1 MAMTSARRPGS
12 QPRTEAGF
20 LKFRPIRPG
29 STVALVA
36 PASSFDRSE
45 FEAGVA
51 ELRRLGLNP
60 VYDDAVFERQAFTAG
75 RPRVRTL
82 SLLRAFDE
90 MGADAVIAV
99 RGGYGSVE
107 ILPLLDAERIR
118 ASRTAFVG
126 YSDVTSLHSYLGSL
140 GLASVHGP
148 MIDGRLARGP
158 EAYDPAS
165 FLASLGPAP
174 LGELEPAGLE
184 TIQPGAG
191 IGPLVGGTLT
201 QLLASFETPFAFR
214 PPDGHVL
221 FLDEVGERP
230 YRLHRMLMQLRL
242 SGRLA
247 SASAV
252 VFGQLPRCDE
262 PGGAVTARDVVRDV
276 MSGFPGPVLTGFPSG
291 HTTTPLVSL
300 PFGVR
305 ARVEAAPHRARL
317 ILEEA
322 AAAD

>member
-1 MAMTSARRPGS
+1 MTSAHRPGS
-12 QPRTEAGF
+12 LPRTAAGF
-20 LKFRPIRPG
+20 VKFRPVRRG
-29 STVALVA
+29 SRVALVA
-36 PASSFDRSE
+36 PASAFDRSE
-45 FEAGVA
+45 FDAGLT
-51 ELRRLGLNP
+51 ELRRIGLDP
-60 VYDDAVFERQAFTAG
+60 VYDDAVFDRQAFTAG
-75 RPRVRTL
+75 PPPVRTL
-82 SLLRAFDE
+82 SLLRAFDQ
-90 MGADAVIAV
+90 MGADAVIAI

-107 ILPLLDAERIR
+107 ILPFLDGERIR
-118 ASRTAFVG
+118 AARTAFVG
-126 YSDVTSLHSYLGSL
+126 YSDVTSLHSYLGASL

-148 MIDGRLARGP
+148 MIDGRLAKGP
-158 EAYDPAS
+158 HAYDPDTFLGSLSAS
-165 FLASLGPAP
+165 PI
-174 LGELEPAGLE
+174 GELAPEGLE
-184 TIQPGAG
+184 TIRPGVA

-214 PPDGHVL
+214 PPGDHVL
-221 FLDEVGERP
+221 FLDEIGERP
-230 YRLHRMLMQLRL
+230 YRLHRMLTQLRL

-262 PGGAVTARDVVRDV
+262 PGGTVTARDVVRDV
-276 MSGFPGPVLTGFPSG
+276 LEGFPGPVLFGFPSG

-305 ARVEAAPHRARL
+305 ARVDAAPHTARV